1 MGITPH
7 ASRPQQSVP
16 GQGSV
21 RKPVPVARWGSNTHG
36 GTSPRRQELHE
47 DPDIKKELR
56 EAADTAEEVT
66 NSRPLEL
73 MARAGFAVSGILHF
87 LVGSIAIR
95 LAMGGQ
101 GKADVSGAVQELASQ
116 PAGPILLWSS
126 FAACVALAIWQTSD
140 AIFDYSHLPKRDKV
154 LRKLKAA
161 GQAVVFA
168 AFAVTLASF
177 AIGTGK
183 DNSQSTSDFTIA
195 LMKAPGGVAL
205 LIAIGAGV
213 AITGVVYGIRGI
225 RKSFE
230 KHLRM
235 PPPGTMRTAVTV
247 LGVVGYIAKG
257 FALLLVGLL
266 IVIATVQSHPE
277 ESTGLDGGLK
287 ALRDQ
292 PFGLY
297 LLAAVGIGLICY
309 GVFQMVRA
317 KLARM

>member
-1 MGITPH
+1 MRG
-7 ASRPQQSVP
+7 
-16 GQGSV
+16 
-21 RKPVPVARWGSNTHG
+21 
-36 GTSPRRQELHE
+36 
-47 DPDIKKELR
+47 PDIKKELND
-56 EAADTAEEVT
+56 AADAAEEVT

-101 GKADVSGAVQELASQ
+101 GKADVSGAVAELAGQ

-126 FAACVALAIWQTSD
+126 FAACVALALWQTSD
-140 AIFDYSHLPKRDKV
+140 AVFDFNQLPPRKK
-154 LRKLKAA
+154 LGKKLKAA

-177 AIGTGK
+177 ASGAGK
-183 DNSQSTSDFTIA
+183 DNSKSASDLTA
-195 LMKAPGGVAL
+195 TLMKAPGGIAL
-205 LIAIGAGV
+205 LLVVGAAIAV
-213 AITGVVYGIRGI
+213 TGIVYAVRGF

-230 KHLRM
+230 KNLRM
-235 PPPGTMRTAVTV
+235 PAPGTQRTAVTA
-247 LGVVGYIAKG
+247 LGVVGYAAKG
-257 FALLLVGLL
+257 VALLLVGLL
-266 IVIATVQSHPE
+266 VIVATVSAHPE

-292 PFGLY
+292 AFGIY

-309 GVFQMVRA
+309 GMFQVVRA
-317 KLARM
+317 KLAKM

>member
-1 MGITPH
+1 M
-7 ASRPQQSVP
+7 
-16 GQGSV
+16 
-21 RKPVPVARWGSNTHG
+21 
-36 GTSPRRQELHE
+36 HE

-56 EAADTAEEVT
+56 EAAGTAEEVT
-66 NSRPLEL
+66 NSRPLEI

-87 LVGSIAIR
+87 LVGAIAIR
-95 LAMGGQ
+95 LAMGGE
-101 GKADVSGAVQELASQ
+101 GKADVSGAVEELSGQ

-140 AIFDYSHLPKRDKV
+140 AIFDFSHLPKREKIGK
-154 LRKLKAA
+154 KLKAA

-168 AFAVTLASF
+168 GFAVTLASF

-183 DNSQSTSDFTIA
+183 DNSRSTSDFTIA

-205 LIAIGAGV
+205 LIVIGAAV
-213 AITGVVYGIRGI
+213 AVAGIVYGIRGV

-230 KHLRM
+230 KNLRM
-235 PPPGTMRTAVTV
+235 PAPGTTRTAVSV
-247 LGVVGYIAKG
+247 LGVVGYVAKG

-266 IVIATVQSHPE
+266 IVIATIRSHPE

-297 LLAAVGIGLICY
+297 LLAAAGIGLICY
-309 GVFQMVRA
+309 GVYSMMRA
-317 KLARM
+317 KLAKM

>member
-1 MGITPH
+1 MARLAFNTACGTAP
-7 ASRPQQSVP
+7 RP
-16 GQGSV
+16 
-21 RKPVPVARWGSNTHG
+21 R
-36 GTSPRRQELHE
+36 ELHE
-47 DPDIKKELR
+47 GPDIKRELR
-56 EAADTAEEVT
+56 EAAGTAEEVT

-87 LVGSIAIR
+87 LVGAIAIR
-95 LAMGGQ
+95 LAMGGE
-101 GKADVSGAVQELASQ
+101 GKADVSGAVQELAGQ

-140 AIFDYSHLPKRDKV
+140 AIFDFSHLPKREKIGK
-154 LRKLKAA
+154 KLKAA

-177 AIGTGK
+177 AIGTGR

-205 LIAIGAGV
+205 LIVIGAAV
-213 AITGVVYGIRGI
+213 AVTGIVYGIRGV

-230 KHLRM
+230 KNLRM
-235 PPPGTMRTAVTV
+235 PAPGTTRTAVTV
-247 LGVVGYIAKG
+247 LGVVGYVAKG

-266 IVIATVQSHPE
+266 IVIATIRSHPE

-297 LLAAVGIGLICY
+297 LLAAAGIGLICY
-309 GVFQMVRA
+309 GVYSMMRA
-317 KLARM
+317 KLAKM